1 MLAIVR
7 GWTLL
12 ILEVRGQR
20 SRSQLTCME
29 ISLWTHFRLNHVC
42 FFIELGRHVNHGEAI
57 NSIDFGGHRSKL
69 KVRMGIIDK
78 CQMRGDA
85 TLCVNIFK
93 IHVLCCLFFI
103 TEWRMEHEKQIYQ
116 KSTNIYRK
124 MSRSLQ
130 YMRKKWS
137 EMLCVHCIEK
147 PVGLFAQWFCMNI
160 CISFIGDCKSNCS
173 RDMLKIYI

>member
-1 MLAIVR
+1 
-7 GWTLL
+7 
-12 ILEVRGQR
+12 
-20 SRSQLTCME
+20 
-29 ISLWTHFRLNHVC
+29 
-42 FFIELGRHVNHGEAI
+42 
-57 NSIDFGGHRSKL
+57 
-69 KVRMGIIDK
+69 MGIIDK

-85 TLCVNIFK
+85 MLCVIIFK

-103 TEWRMEHEKQIYQ
+103 TEWRMEHGKQRYQ
-116 KSTNIYRK
+116 KSTNIYCK

-147 PVGLFAQWFCMNI
+147 PVGLFDQWFCMNI

-173 RDMLKIYI
+173 RDMMKIYIYIYIYKYGCNIVLCYQYIYAPRSNYRGHIVFVLFLPSLELLNCTRKRLHTGNWLAYSLYL